1 MFGFDRKVHDFS
13 PNNHYQDQLLEDI
26 HKVVLSAR
34 IIFGQGDLR
43 KVLLLLHEVVLI
55 CHIPSQWFS
64 KFDQEFPVLANQH
77 ETCGI
82 GVKLRPHLLEMLANV
97 STHKLILTLSCLLE
111 SLKND
116 CNEKSHEDCTHQES
130 VGKKVHPGREPR
142 PTTHWSLIIG
152 KIVLIG

>member
-1 MFGFDRKVHDFS
+1 MRTI
-13 PNNHYQDQLLEDI
+13 Y
-26 HKVVLSAR
+26 
-34 IIFGQGDLR
+34 
-43 KVLLLLHEVVLI
+43 
-55 CHIPSQWFS
+55 

-116 CNEKSHEDCTHQES
+116 SNEKSHEDCTHQES
-130 VGKKVHPGREPR
+130 VGEKEYLGREPR
-142 PTTHWSLIIG
+142 ATTHRGLIIAN
-152 KIVLIG
+152 IVLIG